1 MNIRDLKYIVEVA
14 KEGHFARAADKVF
27 VSQPTLSMQIKK
39 MESELGVKIFERSQ
53 KKFLIT
59 NIGKEILKKAE
70 IILREVEEIKNIAK
84 NSKDP
89 LSSEFKIGA
98 FPTLASYFFPK
109 VVTKIHKKLPQL
121 KLFLIEEK
129 TEILIQKLKSGEI
142 DAALLASPILEDEF
156 ESIKIFT
163 EDFLLAVFKNHK
175 FSKYK
180 KIHSKDLK
188 NEALMLLDDGH
199 CMRQQALEICS
210 LVGAFERQEFQAT
223 SLETLR
229 QMVEI
234 DRGITL
240 IPEIAIKKSDKISY
254 IKLIPAP
261 KREVRLYFRKSAI
274 NKILINELIPF
285 LQI

>member
-1 MNIRDLKYIVEVA
+1 
-14 KEGHFARAADKVF
+14 
-27 VSQPTLSMQIKK
+27 